1 MPNGLSGRNLVIAI
15 LIAIVVGVI
24 GTAIGYQIGAVWLGY
39 AGTAAA
45 ALYLITVY
53 MKAEEPT
60 DTKGSGPTGGKRH
73 DR

>member
-1 MPNGLSGRNLVIAI
+1 MPNGLTGRNLVIAI
-15 LIAIVVGVI
+15 LIAIIVGIV

-53 MKAEEPT
+53 MKAEEPA
-60 DTKGSGPTGGKRH
+60 DTKKSGPTGGQTL
-73 DR
+73 